1 MLNSLLVIILTMEF
15 CICNDVYEV
24 MEICVSRELLNRMI
38 SVSIWFPAQLIL
50 VLQMAAW
57 FL

>member
-1 MLNSLLVIILTMEF
+1 MEF